1 MGHGSILIVE
11 PRRRTL
17 RSCSL
22 QVCRCESNIRSF
34 NKLRS
39 DKYRG
44 KLANRGRVLRD
55 RQSFGCEISVIADV
69 YVRRVSTTGIRAAV
83 FWSKLGRG
91 LARGSEDAEQGTDP

>member
-11 PRRRTL
+11 SRCRTL

-22 QVCRCESNIRSF
+22 RVCRESNIRSF
-34 NKLRS
+34 NQLRS

-44 KLANRGRVLRD
+44 KLAIRGRVSRD
-55 RQSFGCEISVIADV
+55 RQSFGCEISVITDV
-69 YVRRVSTTGIRAAV
+69 YLRRVSTTGIGAAV